1 MGRTHFVPLL
11 TLIWQMRLF
20 SSILHSC
27 VTVSDEESVVLL
39 PSLTFLS
46 NKAILSEEHRDLRQI
61 FQGSNSF
68 WGDAAAIRTEE
79 KNVEMTSSCISHS
92 MKMLKRRDCSIQELL
107 NIFQSKMRKR
117 GTHSGFYDEG

>member
-1 MGRTHFVPLL
+1 MTQTDRDRQTSHDIELQARIEVRKKSRDYWGRAQFATLL

-68 WGDAAAIRTEE
+68 WGDAR
-79 KNVEMTSSCISHS
+79 S
-92 MKMLKRRDCSIQELL
+92 LR
-107 NIFQSKMRKR
+107 
-117 GTHSGFYDEG
+117 

>member
-1 MGRTHFVPLL
+1 MTQTDRDRQTSHDIELQARIEVRKKSRDYWGRAQFATLL

-68 WGDAAAIRTEE
+68 WVGDE
-79 KNVEMTSSCISHS
+79 V
-92 MKMLKRRDCSIQELL
+92 Q
-107 NIFQSKMRKR
+107 
-117 GTHSGFYDEG
+117 